1 MCVLYTSVRCLQD
14 ICYYQRNF
22 VFHKKWSLSLT
33 SAKAI
38 LWLEINVKN
47 VTYSVDVHSWNE
59 SFSWLFFFFVQQS
72 LTILKIKANF
82 TAFMPLQPVIIMWSR
97 AQWLAGMRNTWT
109 GPVRT
114 RMTSSSTRVP
124 LLVSEFKLNLISWC
138 LEFGDFFLG
147 LEKAL
152 SVGQIRGREIR
163 WCNSK

>member
-1 MCVLYTSVRCLQD
+1 MCVLYTSVWCIQD
-14 ICYYQRNF
+14 IFYYQRNF
-22 VFHKKWSLSLT
+22 VLHKKWSLSLT
-33 SAKAI
+33 TAKAI
-38 LWLEINVKN
+38 LWLEI
-47 VTYSVDVHSWNE
+47 TYSVDIHSWNE
-59 SFSWLFFFFVQQS
+59 SVSCLCFFVQQS

-114 RMTSSSTRVP
+114 RMMSSSTRVP

-138 LEFGDFFLG
+138 LEFGDFILG

-152 SVGQIRGREIR
+152 SLGQIRGREIR